1 MADEAARKKIEE
13 GKKKLEALK
22 AKKAAKAAADKGGGD
37 DAPEASPPVPAAQA
51 PAAPPAAAA
60 GKEAPG
66 GGSAAQFAGAHSGHT
81 AGEQDAAAQRE
92 ISALKDA
99 LRAREQQHAKSQEQ
113 LAGAHKAQTDAVAV
127 CPGRFGSTR
136 DAEAE
141 RMEAEELDRELEKI
155 FRSLEGERMIA
166 RPDLDHL
173 ARHSE
178 ERSSHLLSAAGHALP
193 ETYDPD
199 EHHAAPVELCWA
211 TRGGWDLYARRWIFI
226 RCCGALGSVSLE
238 NGNKVVRSQKKC
250 TRVSAPAKMH
260 PGNLELLRTSR
271 SAVRKHGS
279 SLPMCR
285 WQCCKQVAIKAWDA
299 YWDWGTECL
308 PEYVVSSGCCDWDR
322 DATEQRT

>member
-37 DAPEASPPVPAAQA
+37 DAPEESPPVPAAQA
-51 PAAPPAAAA
+51 PAAPPE
-60 GKEAPG
+60 EAPG

-155 FRSLEGERMIA
+155 FGSLEGEKMIA

-178 ERSSHLLSAAGHALP
+178 ERSSRLLSAAGHALP

-199 EHHAAPVELCWA
+199 GHHAAPMELCW
-211 TRGGWDLYARRWIFI
+211 G
-226 RCCGALGSVSLE
+226 
-238 NGNKVVRSQKKC
+238 
-250 TRVSAPAKMH
+250 TRVSEANESAEVRPA
-260 PGNLELLRTSR
+260 GQEDLGRLSR
-271 SAVRKHGS
+271 SKKAAPLRLCPWKVRGGS
-279 SLPMCR
+279 CRAPFSCSPPFWAAAARRQADAAAAR
-285 WQCCKQVAIKAWDA
+285 WQTAAA
-299 YWDWGTECL
+299 
-308 PEYVVSSGCCDWDR
+308 SSAHRQPPNSWPIRGGLLVP
-322 DATEQRT
+322 ASPA